1 MQPSIKVP
9 GGFFATRD
17 AGHRP
22 GIRQFES
29 RKPAI
34 EATQAG
40 FREQT
45 SASLRQG
52 HRSPDRLVQL
62 RVVPLHRLGYLVVRK

>member
-17 AGHRP
+17 TGYRS
-22 GIRQFES
+22 GIWELES

-34 EATQAG
+34 EAAQAG

-45 SASLRQG
+45 GTSLRQG
-52 HRSPDRLVQL
+52 PFAG
-62 RVVPLHRLGYLVVRK
+62 PG